1 MAKKKRKPV
10 NHKQSQRTHLSK
22 MSSTDVF
29 AAQAKECFKEQIH
42 NAKENENI
50 DKTLFEGLDYDPVR
64 QKRRIQAILN
74 TLEI

>member
-29 AAQAKECFKEQIH
+29 AAQAKECFKEQIR

-50 DKTLFEGLDYDPVR
+50 VKPFSRVSITILSDKRDVFRPFLTRLR
-64 QKRRIQAILN
+64 
-74 TLEI
+74 